1 MSGIVEIVELS
12 RRMISGE
19 LQREV
24 DRKCFLI
31 VERILAATV
40 NAPNSLSSQQQTGGF
55 ACSLIFHFQSV
66 CMKVTILCL

>member
-1 MSGIVEIVELS
+1 MPGIVVIVELS

-40 NAPNSLSSQQQTGGF
+40 NAPNSLSSHNNRLAALQV
-55 ACSLIFHFQSV
+55 H
-66 CMKVTILCL
+66 